1 MTVVKAFRGRNQNS
15 CTVQLGN
22 GCTD

>member
-15 CTVQLGN
+15 TVQLGN